1 MEPLL
6 RSGAEFQYL
15 AEVLK
20 PESPDWK
27 EGSSH
32 KEQQSGKKLYA
43 LSKAVEWRGRGGGGA
58 LQATF
63 RKGAKQQ
70 NCQQIRSILKFCIRL
85 KKVQ

>member
-6 RSGAEFQYL
+6 RSGAEFQYW

-43 LSKAVEWRGRGGGGA
+43 LSKAVEWMEVRRGWGTTSNSSEGNQTTKLPTN
-58 LQATF
+58 LQNF
-63 RKGAKQQ
+63 
-70 NCQQIRSILKFCIRL
+70 
-85 KKVQ
+85 VV

>member
-43 LSKAVEWRGRGGGGA
+43 LSKAVEWMAGEEGVGHYKQHFGREPNNKTA
-58 LQATF
+58 
-63 RKGAKQQ
+63 
-70 NCQQIRSILKFCIRL
+70 NKFA
-85 KKVQ
+85 QF